1 MNIRFHYEL
10 RKGQGLVRS
19 TFIISSI
26 PERNS
31 LNLVSLPKQQQQKN
45 CVHLKDMNQT
55 TVHLFKVR
63 LQAAHKSDLLA
74 NWGGTPPG
82 LLLGTLGMVFIL
94 GSMCIDL
101 TQNYAK

>member
-31 LNLVSLPKQQQQKN
+31 LNLVSLPKKKKN
-45 CVHLKDMNQT
+45 KCVHLKDMNQT

-63 LQAAHKSDLLA
+63 LKAAHKSNLLA
-74 NWGGTPPG
+74 NFGGTTPG
-82 LLLGTLGMVFIL
+82 LLLGTLGTIFIL
-94 GSMCIDL
+94 GSMSIDL
-101 TQNYAK
+101 TQNYAT

>member
-1 MNIRFHYEL
+1 MNYEKARGWWGPHSL
-10 RKGQGLVRS
+10 FLQFQRGILS
-19 TFIISSI
+19 TWCLS
-26 PERNS
+26 
-31 LNLVSLPKQQQQKN
+31 QKKKKK

-74 NWGGTPPG
+74 NFWGTAPG
-82 LLLGTLGMVFIL
+82 LLLGTLGIIFIL
-94 GSMCIDL
+94 GSMSIDL